1 MRKIFLIYFFLFAF
15 GATDAQTLSKPIAAS
30 IISPGAYSI
39 DHVDIFSVWQNVASL
54 AEVKEAGFGV
64 YGERRFLLAQTNFY
78 SSVIALPTE
87 EGNFAFQADYFGF
100 KNYNESQIGFAYA
113 RKMGERFDLGIK
125 FNYYSFRIPG
135 YQNPS
140 TVDFE
145 IGGMVHIT
153 EKLNAGINL
162 YNTVGGKLSKTDNEK
177 LGSVYTLGI
186 GYEASPDFLIAV
198 EVQKQEELPV
208 NVNAAVEYDFAK
220 KFFARFGVATE
231 NESPF
236 GAAGISW
243 DQFRLN
249 VSASFHPQLGLT
261 PGLQFIVNLKPKE
274 GERN

>member
-1 MRKIFLIYFFLFAF
+1 
-15 GATDAQTLSKPIAAS
+15 
-30 IISPGAYSI
+30 
-39 DHVDIFSVWQNVASL
+39 VASL

-87 EGNFAFQADYFGF
+87 EGNFALQADYFGF
-100 KNYNESQIGFAYA
+100 KNFNESQIGFAYA
-113 RKMGERFDLGIK
+113 RKMGERFELGMK
-125 FNYYSFRIPG
+125 VNYYSFRIPG

-145 IGGMVHIT
+145 IGGIIHIT

-162 YNTVGGKLSKTDNEK
+162 YNPVGGKLSKTENEK
-177 LGSVYTLGI
+177 LGSKYTFGI
-186 GYEASPDFLIAV
+186 GYLASENFMIAV
-198 EVQKQEELPV
+198 ELEKQETFPV

-220 KFFARFGVATE
+220 KFSARFGVATE

-236 GAAGISW
+236 AAAGISW

-261 PGLQFIVNLKPKE
+261 PGLQLIMNLKSKE
-274 GERN
+274 VESN

>member
-15 GATDAQTLSKPIAAS
+15 GAAGAQTLSKPIAAS

-39 DHVDIFSVWQNVASL
+39 DHVDVFSVWQNVASL
-54 AEVKEAGFGV
+54 AQLREAGFGV
-64 YGERRFLLAQTNFY
+64 YGERRFLLAQTSFY

-87 EGNFAFQADYFGF
+87 DGNFAFQADYFGF
-100 KNYNESQIGFAYA
+100 KNFNKSQIGFAYA
-113 RKMGERFDLGIK
+113 RKMGDRFNLGMK
-125 FNYYSFRIPG
+125 VNYYSFRIPG

-145 IGGMVHIT
+145 IGGIVHIT

-162 YNTVGGKLSKTDNEK
+162 YNPVGGKLSKTENEK

-220 KFFARFGVATE
+220 KFFAQFGVATE

-261 PGLQFIVNLKPKE
+261 PGLQLIMNLKSKE
-274 GERN
+274 VESN